1 MVSVRHMV
9 INPLCGVVQVL
20 DQWLLAD
27 LRDLGH
33 PVLPGG
39 LSRAQK
45 TELSGTF
52 CVQVCVLGSLM
63 HALILYLH
71 TIHIQ
76 ILGMFVCLSAKPF
89 QGVHTY
95 STRDHLFLRRED

>member
-1 MVSVRHMV
+1 MV

-52 CVQVCVLGSLM
+52 CVQVSVLGSLM

-71 TIHIQ
+71 TRHIQ
-76 ILGMFVCLSAKPF
+76 ILGMFVCLSAPCL
-89 QGVHTY
+89 
-95 STRDHLFLRRED
+95 STSQVNETDGIDLKEVDVQSMH